1 MIAFMIWSIVAVI
14 FLGMGISC
22 QKSGEAVGFF
32 TFVKPPAV
40 NDIRKYNHAVS
51 MLWIVSAVV
60 LEMIGVP
67 LLFMEQN
74 SPVFVLVIFA
84 VMILIIAM
92 MITYQ
97 RIEKKY
103 KS

>member
-40 NDIRKYNHAVS
+40 NDIRKYNHAICS
-51 MLWIVSAVV
+51 DDFDHCNDDYLS
-60 LEMIGVP
+60 
-67 LLFMEQN
+67 
-74 SPVFVLVIFA
+74 
-84 VMILIIAM
+84 
-92 MITYQ
+92 
-97 RIEKKY
+97 KD
-103 KS
+103 

>member
-1 MIAFMIWSIVAVI
+1 MIAFMI
-14 FLGMGISC
+14 
-22 QKSGEAVGFF
+22 
-32 TFVKPPAV
+32 
-40 NDIRKYNHAVS
+40 YNHAVS
-51 MLWIVSAVV
+51 VLWILSAVV